1 MAKKAALG
9 VLEFGDTPT
18 AIGELREWNTTGEPA
33 EIDTTVMGSGNA
45 RFQPGAIRKQVECS
59 LFFEDPDDAG
69 QALIRAQLGNDTPQT
84 VSVYPFGKTTGKA
97 VLSGKAFVM
106 RENSSGAA
114 DGAVEMEALF
124 SSDENGLTWSTVP

>member
-1 MAKKAALG
+1 MAKKAAFG

-18 AIGELREWNTTGEPA
+18 VIGELRSWNSTAEPA

-45 RFQPGAIRKQVECS
+45 RSQPGAIRKGIECT

-69 QALIRAQLGNDTPQT
+69 QALIRAQLGNDAAQT
-84 VSVYPFGKTTGKA
+84 VSLYPFGKTTGKA

-106 RENSSGAA
+106 RENSSGEA
-114 DGAVEMEALF
+114 DGAVEMEATF
-124 SSDENGLTWSTVP
+124 SADENGLTWGTVP